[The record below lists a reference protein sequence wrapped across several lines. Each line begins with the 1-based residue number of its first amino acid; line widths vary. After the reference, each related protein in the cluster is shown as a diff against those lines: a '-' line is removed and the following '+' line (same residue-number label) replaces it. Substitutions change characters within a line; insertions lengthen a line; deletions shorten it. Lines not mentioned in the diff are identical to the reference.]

1 MQFLRFNF
9 SSSVRRRSISS
20 TSSAKDYMSLVPIEI
35 AQAILVL
42 IAQSDIAALS
52 AFARVSR
59 AWNSIF
65 NSSMSLLEPVILS
78 QYAHSH
84 TERNLIKT
92 MKTFKNWRN
101 FTPEKERKDPAL
113 KDALWGLE
121 DIQGCL
127 LDSGASV
134 FVTLSRNNVLTCFTL
149 SDSSPVVK
157 LWTVHLNQLGVNF
170 SSFSVLVLSSKF
182 NVAVLGGVNQHIA
195 LLSLT
200 TGELVAPPYRVNGNS
215 ANAVCVDEVAGI
227 VLSGCSRGILTAY
240 DIATHTVLGNQQHDL
255 GTTSGIQSG
264 PSVVAVLSKDCE
276 VSIWSRTSRVEGG
289 GFPYSLIRTVILQQ
303 YCKTMTITPNAIIL
317 LTNKYHAGLVIPLQE
332 CVSGADFTI
341 EKLKIPPQQGNKRP
355 MLWNSDDNSTKLF
368 NEQLG
373 KMVWLL
379 ASDLLIIPLVCVV
392 GGKFLVTWNGSLR
405 VFQF

>member
-20 TSSAKDYMSLVPIEI
+20 TSSAKDSMSLVPIEI

-42 IAQSDIAALS
+42 IARSDIAALS

-65 NSSMSLLEPVILS
+65 NGSMSLLEPVILS

-113 KDALWGLE
+113 KDAVRGLE

-134 FVTLSRNNVLTCFTL
+134 FVTVSRNNVLTCFAL
-149 SDSSPVVK
+149 SDSSPVVQ

-182 NVAVLGGVNQHIA
+182 NVAVVGGENQHIA
-195 LLSLT
+195 LLSLA

-255 GTTSGIQSG
+255 GT
-264 PSVVAVLSKDCE
+264 
-276 VSIWSRTSRVEGG
+276 
-289 GFPYSLIRTVILQQ
+289 
-303 YCKTMTITPNAIIL
+303 YCKTVTITPNAIIL

-341 EKLKIPPQQGNKRP
+341 EKLKIPPQQGSECMSYIRGTGSRWTGCFVISADKRP